1 MSSVSSRIFLLG
13 KSNRVACLAWLT
25 VVAVGLGF
33 PAGASATPKR
43 VLFIGNSFTVRDGVD
58 VPAAVRGCAAAGGF
72 ETPVTDYNCPGSY
85 TLSGHYDDTTTRAK
99 IALGGWDYVVLQE
112 QSTTP
117 TLAATDV
124 YDYSYW
130 FFVDVYCLY
139 DLVKASNPNATIV
152 LYETWA
158 WKESRIISENNP
170 LWGTN
175 EVTMQNRIS
184 LAYHNVADQL
194 IASGRTNVIIAHAG
208 DAREVNRINQNLNMF
223 MDDSHPNYIGV
234 YLSGLTIYSAIF
246 NASPLGNSY
255 SGGLSAGDLA
265 YVQTVVSR
273 SSAKLQP
280 PPVRVSAEAGTN
292 QVSLSWPSVPGA
304 TSYRV
309 KRVTSANGSYATL
322 ATVTATNY
330 VNTNLNSYNTLFYA
344 VSSVSSAGEG
354 PNSPATQVFSP
365 ALPGNP
371 LWGDTIGTPG
381 SYNDLGDE
389 IYYVFDNNVFTYFD
403 GPVANGCWAGY
414 DFGAGVS
421 NVIKQIRYAPRILN
435 SSRMTG
441 GVFQAANNTNFTGAV
456 TLATVTSTP
465 PEGALTVLL
474 INNPN
479 AFRCVR
485 YLAPNNSWGNVAEV
499 QFLGGSYVSTAPVT
513 LNPVIAS
520 NQLVFSWPANHIGW
534 RLEMQANSFGVGLGT
549 NTNWITV
556 AGSDSTN
563 QVSMPIAATNGSA
576 FFRLKYP

>member
-1 MSSVSSRIFLLG
+1 M
-13 KSNRVACLAWLT
+13 SNRLAGLAWLA
-25 VVAVGLGF
+25 VVAGGVCF
-33 PAGASATPKR
+33 PTGASATPQH

-58 VPAAVRGCAAAGGF
+58 VPAAVRGCATGGGF

-85 TLSGHYDDTTTRAK
+85 TLSGHYYDSTTQAK

-117 TLAATDV
+117 PLAATD
-124 YDYSYW
+124 YYGYSEW
-130 FFVDVYCLY
+130 FFEDFANLY
-139 DLVKASNPNATIV
+139 DLVKVSNPNATIV

-158 WKESRIISENNP
+158 WKESRIISQNNP

-175 EVTMQNRIS
+175 EVAMQNRIS

-194 IASGRTNVIIAHAG
+194 IASGRTNFIIAHVG

-234 YLSGLTIYSAIF
+234 YLAGLTIYSTIF
-246 NASPLGNSY
+246 NASPSGNAY
-255 SGGLSAGDLA
+255 SGGLSSSDQA

-273 SSAKLQP
+273 SSSQFQP
-280 PPVRVSAEAGTN
+280 APVLVSADAGTN
-292 QVSLSWPSVPGA
+292 QVSLTWPSVPGA
-304 TSYRV
+304 TSYHV
-309 KRVTSANGSYATL
+309 KRATAANGSYATL
-322 ATVTATNY
+322 ATVTTANY
-330 VNTNLNSYNTLFYA
+330 ANTNLSSYNTLFYV
-344 VSSVSSAGEG
+344 VSSISSAGEG
-354 PNSPATQVFSP
+354 PDSPAAQVFSP

-371 LWGDTIGTPG
+371 LWGDTLGTSG

-389 IYYVFDNNVFTYFD
+389 IYFAEDDNLFTYFD
-403 GPVANGCWAGY
+403 GPVANGCWVGY

-421 NVIKQIRYAPRILN
+421 NVIKQIRFAPRIQF

-456 TLATVTSTP
+456 TLATVTATP
-465 PEGALTVLL
+465 PENVLTVQL
-474 INNPN
+474 INNTN

-485 YLAPNNSWGNVAEV
+485 YLAPDNGWGNVAEV
-499 QFLGGSYVSTAPVT
+499 QFFGSSYVSTAPVK
-513 LNPVIAS
+513 LNPAITN
-520 NQLVFSWPANHIGW
+520 NQFVFLWPADHTGW
-534 RLEMQANSFGVGLGT
+534 RLEMQANSFGGGLGT
-549 NTNWITV
+549 NWTTV

-563 QVSMPIAATNGSA
+563 QVSVPIVATNGSA